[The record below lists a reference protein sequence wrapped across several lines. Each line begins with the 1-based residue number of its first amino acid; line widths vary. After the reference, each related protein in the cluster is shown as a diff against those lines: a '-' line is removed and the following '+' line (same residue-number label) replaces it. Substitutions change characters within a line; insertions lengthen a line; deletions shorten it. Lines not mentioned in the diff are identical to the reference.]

1 MAMRRRNFLGLL
13 GAALA
18 APMMPAASSAAGA
31 ARTTYGAAIAHA
43 QKYPMV
49 SIAGMSKRVGVSTQQ
64 AEALLRRMSSEGLIG
79 KLKITAPGRIHAPSK
94 IFTNETYQ
102 MIQTA
107 KLQKEHAARMK
118 AHRDMVQAQPEARA
132 GTDLTQMITHLRKI
146 CTAQG
151 MTLAPR
157 CAQPVAVLA

>member
-1 MAMRRRNFLGLL
+1 
-13 GAALA
+13 
-18 APMMPAASSAAGA
+18 MMPAASSAAGA

-64 AEALLRRMSSEGLIG
+64 AEALLRRMS
-79 KLKITAPGRIHAPSK
+79 
-94 IFTNETYQ
+94 Q